1 MSTTEFL
8 ELTPLQSSPLAGA
21 STQARQAIPSS
32 TLRLTSVS
40 SFDACPTIV
49 MGLVF
54 LWAIPN
60 LTIGSEVLN

>member
-40 SFDACPTIV
+40 PFDACPTV
-49 MGLVF
+49 VKGLVF
-54 LWAIPN
+54 HWAIPN